1 MTTRGQT
8 GREPRHQN
16 KKTNW
21 RKGKQKR
28 TNSRTHYSWTRTPI
42 MYPYAE
48 LVTILYL
55 PIIACAEARNHNVD
69 TGGTGGAF
77 ARTVPSPLKYVT
89 YARIAPALVC
99 LSSAAYL
106 GPMPGFES
114 VTRKRIRVPVPNR
127 TTFFPTRYRGGRQ
140 QTSTPIKI
148 ASGGNAYPAALV
160 PRTDKPAALSQT
172 CANAGKR
179 SLFSIRIR

>member
-1 MTTRGQT
+1 MTARGQT
-8 GREPRHQN
+8 GREPHYEI

-21 RKGKQKR
+21 RKEQQKR
-28 TNSRTHYSWTRTPI
+28 TNSRTHYSWTQTL

-99 LSSAAYL
+99 LFVWLLLLILGQCPASS
-106 GPMPGFES
+106 
-114 VTRKRIRVPVPNR
+114 R
-127 TTFFPTRYRGGRQ
+127 
-140 QTSTPIKI
+140 
-148 ASGGNAYPAALV
+148 
-160 PRTDKPAALSQT
+160 
-172 CANAGKR
+172 
-179 SLFSIRIR
+179 